1 MKLELK
7 IGTYEQHSLILMR
20 VLSPLHIGIGRVVG
34 VVDLPIARDGLNLP
48 MVPASS
54 LKGAL
59 RGCFNEENAKIIFG
73 SSPMEE
79 EQYAG
84 ALAVL
89 DGHLLATPARSLRG
103 VWALVTSNLLLKRFK
118 RLMDIASVKAE
129 GLIYGD
135 LLKKTEQLKREQ
147 VLASPIGINRL
158 SFGEKPT
165 IILNEEFKL
174 EPVECKELEQVVNQ
188 LGLEDPWRL
197 VVVHD
202 DVLRPLI
209 ERSILRRARIRLVRE
224 TKTAKSGALWTEEEL
239 PVETLF
245 ATCFMYSKARIS
257 KQEEGFSANDV
268 KSLVEDELF
277 KKRRGYVVFGGHETI
292 GRGLMEMR
300 VMRC

>member
-73 SSPMEE
+73 SSPMEV

-89 DGHLLATPARSLRG
+89 DGHLLAIPARSLRG
-103 VWALVTSNLLLKRFK
+103 IWAIVTSSLLLKRFK
-118 RLMDIASVKAE
+118 RLTDIASVKVE
-129 GLIYGD
+129 GLINED
-135 LLKKTEQLKREQ
+135 LLKKMEQLKREQ
-147 VLASPIGINRL
+147 ILVSPIGRGGL

-174 EPVECKELEQVVNQ
+174 EPIECKELEQVANQ
-188 LGLEDPWRL
+188 LFLEDPWRL

-202 DVLRPLI
+202 DILRPLI
-209 ERSILRRARIRLVRE
+209 ERSIFRRARIRLVRD
-224 TKTAKSGALWTEEEL
+224 TKTVEPGALWTEEEL
-239 PVETLF
+239 PIETLF
-245 ATCFMYSKARIS
+245 ATCFMYSRARIS
-257 KQEEGFSANDV
+257 KQERESSADKI
-268 KSLVEDELF
+268 KSIVEDELF
-277 KKRRGYVVFGGHETI
+277 NKRKGYVVFGGHETI